1 MSRIYEALQRADRER
16 MATPL
21 SDGNRADGS
30 AVIPEFDEPSI
41 GVAIAF
47 EDIVPQP
54 WQVSLTAFP
63 SLADHG
69 LGIEQFRSL
78 RSRLYQ
84 ARYETPLKTILIS
97 SGSPSEGK
105 SFVAANLAVS
115 FARNGANRVLLI
127 DGDLRRSTLH
137 RLFGAPNTQGLSDY
151 LSGTVDLDAVLQ
163 REDTP
168 GQTTRGAAALA
179 NLALI
184 SAGTVGNS
192 SPELVTN
199 RRFDELIAA
208 ASPYFDWIVIDS
220 PPVLAVTDAVE
231 LARAADAVLLV
242 ARWGRTSFE
251 VIQRTQAVFS
261 KSRILGFV
269 LNDAKEAQRSA
280 SQYDYYYY
288 GGPEAEKQVKSRK
301 SRRRQ
306 K

>member
-41 GVAIAF
+41 GAAIAF